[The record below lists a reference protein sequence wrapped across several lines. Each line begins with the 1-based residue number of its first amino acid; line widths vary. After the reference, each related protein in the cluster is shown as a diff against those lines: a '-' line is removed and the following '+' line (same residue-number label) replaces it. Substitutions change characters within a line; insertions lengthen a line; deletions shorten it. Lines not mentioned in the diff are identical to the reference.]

1 VRILQVTPRFWPAV
15 GGAEELLGQL
25 SRHLVA
31 DGHQVTILTTNARGA
46 DLIWNCRGSA
56 LEGADDVID
65 GIQVRR
71 FPIRHL
77 PGSPLSYSA
86 MRRLLWIM
94 SRLNWLPTRYLASLS
109 RYTPWVPDLQRWLA
123 QDEQPVDLVMG
134 MNIAFESLMHSAAAF
149 AGRRRVP
156 FAAFPLT
163 HLGISA
169 VPGNDSLSSFY
180 TMRHQIELVSNSD
193 LLLAMTP
200 TESAFYEAH
209 GLPAERAAVVGS
221 AIDPAELSGG
231 DAQRFRAQHRLTQPF
246 AFSIGTACFD
256 KGSLYT
262 LKAMRKL
269 WQQGR
274 SYHLV
279 LAGATMPDM
288 QRALQHLP
296 RSERQNVHALGIISA
311 QEKADLL
318 AAGDLLVMPSRTE
331 SFGTVYLEAWHYGK
345 PVIGARAWGVQDVVT
360 HEYNGLLVHF
370 GNIDALA
377 HSINRLLSQP
387 ELAQRMGAHG
397 QGTVAQY
404 TWPQRYPILLEAYQR
419 TVRRGLKHDA
429 PGN

>member
-1 VRILQVTPRFWPAV
+1 
-15 GGAEELLGQL
+15 
-25 SRHLVA
+25 
-31 DGHQVTILTTNARGA
+31 
-46 DLIWNCRGSA
+46 
-56 LEGADDVID
+56 
-65 GIQVRR
+65 
-71 FPIRHL
+71 
-77 PGSPLSYSA
+77 
-86 MRRLLWIM
+86 
-94 SRLNWLPTRYLASLS
+94 
-109 RYTPWVPDLQRWLA
+109 
-123 QDEQPVDLVMG
+123 
-134 MNIAFESLMHSAAAF
+134 
-149 AGRRRVP
+149 
-156 FAAFPLT
+156 
-163 HLGISA
+163 
-169 VPGNDSLSSFY
+169 
-180 TMRHQIELVSNSD
+180 
-193 LLLAMTP
+193 
-200 TESAFYEAH
+200 
-209 GLPAERAAVVGS
+209 
-221 AIDPAELSGG
+221 
-231 DAQRFRAQHRLTQPF
+231 
-246 AFSIGTACFD
+246 
-256 KGSLYT
+256 
-262 LKAMRKL
+262 MRKL